1 MTSTPSGHR
10 VTIDGLDSV
19 AFDRTFRAGIGDVW
33 AAVTESDR
41 LARWIGEWTGDPAT
55 GSVDFR
61 MLYEGDEHQAEVLTI
76 QECQAPRR
84 LVLISR
90 VPGEEVVWHMTLTLV
105 EHEGATTLTFTQ
117 SVGDDPA
124 MAGGVGPGWDYY
136 LDRLVA
142 AETGGD
148 PASVDFG
155 DYHPVH
161 TQHYLDMFS

>member
-1 MTSTPSGHR
+1 MTSNPTGRR
-10 VTIDGLDSV
+10 VTVDGLDSI
-19 AFDRTFRAGIGDVW
+19 AFDRTFRAGIEDVW
-33 AAVTESDR
+33 AAVTEPDR
-41 LARWIGEWTGDPAT
+41 LARWIGEWTGDPST

-61 MLYEGDEHQAEVLTI
+61 MLYESDEHQAEVLTI

-84 LVLISR
+84 LVLMSQ
-90 VPGEEVVWHMTLTLV
+90 VPGEELVWHMTLTLV

-117 SVGDDPA
+117 SVGDDPST
-124 MAGGVGPGWDYY
+124 AGGVGPGWDYY

-161 TQHYLDMFS
+161 TRHYLDMFS

>member
-1 MTSTPSGHR
+1 MNSTPTGR
-10 VTIDGLDSV
+10 RETIDGLDSI
-19 AFDRTFRAGIGDVW
+19 AFDRTFRAGIEDVW

-41 LARWIGEWTGDPAT
+41 LARWIGAWTGDPAS
-55 GSVDFR
+55 GAVDFR
-61 MLYEGDEHQAEVLTI
+61 MLFEGDEHQAEVLTI
-76 QECQAPRR
+76 RECRPPHR
-84 LVLISR
+84 LVLESH
-90 VPGEEVVWHMTLTLV
+90 VPGQDHKWHMTLTLV
-105 EHEGATTLTFTQ
+105 EHEGTTRLTFSQ

-148 PASVDFG
+148 PAAVDFG

-161 TQHYLDMFS
+161 EKHYLEMFT

>member
-1 MTSTPSGHR
+1 MTSTPTGRR
-10 VTIDGLDSV
+10 VTIDGLDGI
-19 AFDRTFRAGIGDVW
+19 AFDRTFRAGVEDVW
-33 AAVTESDR
+33 AAVTEPDR
-41 LARWIGEWTGDPAT
+41 LARWIGEWTGDPST

-61 MLYEGDEHQAEVLTI
+61 MLYEGDEHQAELLTI
-76 QECQAPRR
+76 QECRAPHR

-90 VPGEEVVWHMTLTLV
+90 VPGQELVWHMTLTLV
-105 EHEGATTLTFTQ
+105 EYEGTTTLTFTQ

-124 MAGGVGPGWDYY
+124 MVGGVGPGWDYY
-136 LDRLVA
+136 LDRLVV

-161 TQHYLDMFS
+161 AQHYLDMFG